1 MVEIQAST
9 QEAATVRK
17 ATLADVP
24 RMSEVLADAFYTDP
38 PFTWV
43 LHRDPS
49 RRDTLKRAFEL
60 SLRRIW
66 MSQDVTYTTGGVVAA
81 AIWEL
86 PGQWR
91 VGVAQQLRMLPA
103 FSRIFGR
110 HVPRALRAQM
120 KLDSDHPAEPHYY
133 LPFIGVAPD
142 WQGRGLGAAVMAPI
156 LERCDRE
163 RMPAYL
169 DATTHRNRALYER
182 LGFMVTDE
190 FILGKDAPPLW
201 RMWRAPG

>member
-1 MVEIQAST
+1 MADERT
-9 QEAATVRK
+9 DN
-17 ATLADVP
+17 LAG
-24 RMSEVLADAFYTDP
+24 L
-38 PFTWV
+38 
-43 LHRDPS
+43 
-49 RRDTLKRAFEL
+49 AFEL

-66 MSQDVTYTTGGVVAA
+66 MDQDVTYTTDGLVAA

-86 PGQWR
+86 PDHWR
-91 VGVAQQLRMLPA
+91 LGVTQQLRMAPA
-103 FSRIFGR
+103 FSRIYGR
-110 HVPRALRAQM
+110 HVPRALRAQI
-120 KLDSDHPAEPHYY
+120 KLDSNHPTEPHYY

-182 LGFMVTDE
+182 LGFTITEE
-190 FILGKDAPPLW
+190 FTLGKGAPPLW
-201 RMWRAPG
+201 RMWRPPRAD